1 MELETGTISFCDKKA
16 LNIKSNDYKRYILD
30 TIENKHGVIFNKRN
44 YQMYK
49 PNHEKLVS
57 KSGNEG
63 MLSVLSGGNAYLLY
77 ITKDEYS
84 GDNRVYFIDCKVCD
98 GYEYPRIIL
107 LWLRF
112 KNQVF
117 KNTLLRG
124 ELVRDRSK
132 NWIFIIDDLL
142 VYCGRNMMK
151 TGKYE
156 KVSLTHKLFTMYKRD
171 DNLELMHLRIKRY
184 FTGDEREKVIKEYM
198 PSLNYDSRG
207 VMLHLKNGMNLY
219 WNTSGD
225 RGRRRVN
232 RTRRVKPKEDI
243 KHKSKKVKLSAD
255 KTDYKTER
263 HIASSNIKMN
273 ISVTPP
279 PSPVTKKTAILI
291 ISNTEQPD
299 VYKLYAMKEGVKKRV
314 SYAHVPSIDISKML
328 GDLFAVD
335 DSEKLVECEYN
346 SIFKKWSPLKVVT
359 VGKVDSVSTVKS
371 IKRSV

>member
-1 MELETGTISFCDKKA
+1 MDLETGTISFCNKKA
-16 LNIKSNDYKRYILD
+16 LNIKSDDYKRYILEKIR
-30 TIENKHGVIFNKRN
+30 TKHGIIFNKRN
-44 YQMYK
+44 YQLYK
-49 PNHEKLVS
+49 PNHERLVS
-57 KSGNEG
+57 KIGDDG

-112 KNQVF
+112 QEPVF
-117 KNTLLRG
+117 KDTLLRG
-124 ELVRDRSK
+124 ELVRDRSS
-132 NWIFIIDDLL
+132 NWIFIVDDLL
-142 VYCGRNMMK
+142 VYCGRNLLK
-151 TGKYE
+151 VPKYD
-156 KVSLTHKLFTMYKRD
+156 KVSLTHKLFKMYKRD

-184 FTGDEREKVIKEYM
+184 FTSDERERVIKEYI

-232 RTRRVKPKEDI
+232 KTRRVKPKGDV
-243 KHKSKKVKLSAD
+243 KHKHKKVKLAAD
-255 KTDYKTER
+255 KTHYKTER
-263 HIASSNIKMN
+263 HIATSNIKMDV
-273 ISVTPP
+273 SVTPP
-279 PSPVTKKTAILI
+279 PSPTTKKTAILI

-299 VYKLYAMKEGVKKRV
+299 VYKLYAMKGGVKKRV

-328 GDLFAVD
+328 GDLFMVD